1 VSERS
6 LVLLVVYLRFRKRLR
21 NNQSSFTC
29 NMECTFVFNA
39 ASCTL
44 VLMFLVARW
53 GGRQSSDSDAT
64 VLNTCRLSWTQCSTL
79 HSLHLRSRLS
89 FSDTADAA
97 RDWGRIKRLSPAGVL
112 YPESVDDIVS
122 LVRTA
127 GLSTSNLTVAAKG
140 RGHSINGQAQVA
152 LEGDCIAGRRF
163 QLPCACKGQ
172 KTSIIFLMNICVIC
186 L

>member
-1 VSERS
+1 
-6 LVLLVVYLRFRKRLR
+6 
-21 NNQSSFTC
+21 
-29 NMECTFVFNA
+29 MECTFVFNA

-53 GGRQSSDSDAT
+53 GGRQSGDSDAT
-64 VLNTCRLSWTQCSTL
+64 VLNTCRLSSTQCSTL

-152 LEGDCIAGRRF
+152 LEGDCIAARRF
-163 QLPCACKGQ
+163 QLPCACKG
-172 KTSIIFLMNICVIC
+172 
-186 L
+186 